1 VVCWQFFAIS
11 AFMMSVSRQLCKIIE
26 VYKTNLMFLYEG
38 LHKRSVL
45 EMISVSESREEL
57 NDLMRVRREK
67 MNSLREK
74 GMDPFGKR
82 FDRSHQSQDLID
94 EYGGQEKEAIEE
106 QNISVTLAGRIM
118 TKRGK
123 GKAGF
128 AHIQDL
134 KGQIQIYVRQDAVGE
149 ESYEI
154 FNSADLG
161 DLVGVTGTLFR
172 TKVGELSIKV
182 QEFELLTKSLRPL
195 PEKFHGLKDVEQ
207 RYRQRYLDLIM
218 SQESKKT
225 FITRSRIIQS
235 MRRYLDSHGYLEVET
250 PMMHSIAGGASARP
264 FITHHNALDMELYMR
279 IAIELHLK
287 RLIVGGLEKVYEIGR
302 VFRNEGVSTRHNP
315 EFTMI
320 ELYEAYADYRDIM
333 SLTENLVAHIA
344 EEVLGTTTVQY
355 GDYEVNLKPEWTRL
369 HMVDA
374 IKEHTGVDFWKQ
386 MSKEEAHA
394 LAKEHNVE
402 IKETM
407 EYGHI
412 VNEFFEQKVE
422 EKLIQPTFIYGHP
435 VEISP
440 LAKKNE
446 EDPRFTDRFE
456 LFIVAREHANAF
468 TELNDP
474 IDQRER
480 FEAQLKEREQGND
493 EAHMMDD
500 DFIEALEYGM
510 PPTGGLG
517 IGIDRLVMLLTNS
530 PSIRDVLLFPL
541 MRHR

>member
-1 VVCWQFFAIS
+1 
-11 AFMMSVSRQLCKIIE
+11 MS
-26 VYKTNLMFLYEG
+26 
-38 LHKRSVL
+38 H
-45 EMISVSESREEL
+45 EEL
-57 NDLMRVRREK
+57 NDQLLVRREK
-67 MNSLREK
+67 LHKLREK
-74 GMDPFGKR
+74 GIDPFGKR
-82 FDRSHQSQDLID
+82 FERTHKAEELFALYSHLSKEEL
-94 EYGGQEKEAIEE
+94 EEKQVHVSI
-106 QNISVTLAGRIM
+106 AGRIM

-134 KGQIQIYVRQDAVGE
+134 TGQIQIYVRKDDVGE
-149 ESYEI
+149 EQYEI
-154 FNSADLG
+154 FDTSDLG
-161 DLVGVTGTLFR
+161 DIVGVRGVVFK

-182 QEFELLTKSLRPL
+182 HSYEMLTKSLRPL
-195 PEKFHGLKDVEQ
+195 PEKYHGLKDIEQ

-218 SQESKKT
+218 NPESKKT
-225 FITRSRIIQS
+225 FITRSLIIQS
-235 MRRYLDSHGYLEVET
+235 MRRYLDQKGYLEVET
-250 PMMHSIAGGASARP
+250 PMMHSIAGGAAARP
-264 FITHHNALDMELYMR
+264 FITHHNALDMTLYMR

-302 VFRNEGVSTRHNP
+302 VFRNEGISTRHNP
-315 EFTMI
+315 EFTML
-320 ELYEAYADYRDIM
+320 ELYEAYADYTDIM
-333 SLTENLVAHIA
+333 KLTEDMIAHIA
-344 EEVLGTTTVQY
+344 QEVLGTTKVQY
-355 GDYEVNLKPEWTRL
+355 GEYEVDLTPSWKRL

-374 IKEHTGVDFWKQ
+374 IKEYVGVDFWKH
-386 MSKEEAHA
+386 MSDEEARQ
-394 LAKEHNVE
+394 LAKEHGVE
-402 IKETM
+402 VAPHMTF
-407 EYGHI
+407 GHI

-422 EKLIQPTFIYGHP
+422 QHLIQPTFIYGHP

-440 LAKKNE
+440 LAKKNP

-480 FEAQLKEREQGND
+480 FEAQLKEKEQGND
-493 EAHMMDD
+493 EAHEMDE

-530 PSIRDVLLFPL
+530 PSIRDVLLFPQ
-541 MRHR
+541 MRHK

>member
-1 VVCWQFFAIS
+1 
-11 AFMMSVSRQLCKIIE
+11 MSQ
-26 VYKTNLMFLYEG
+26 
-38 LHKRSVL
+38 
-45 EMISVSESREEL
+45 EEL
-57 NDLMRVRREK
+57 NDQFIVRREK
-67 MNSLREK
+67 MNQMRAN
-74 GMDPFGKR
+74 GIDPFGKR
-82 FDRSHQSQDLID
+82 FERTNLAKELIEAYSELEHDELEAKDLS
-94 EYGGQEKEAIEE
+94 AT
-106 QNISVTLAGRIM
+106 VAGRIM

-134 KGQIQIYVRQDAVGE
+134 SGQIQIYVRMDAVGE
-149 ESYEI
+149 EQYKT
-154 FNSADLG
+154 FTTADLG
-161 DLVGVTGTLFR
+161 DIIGVSGAIFK
-172 TKVGELSIKV
+172 TKTGELSIKV
-182 QEFELLTKSLRPL
+182 KDFVFLTKALRPL
-195 PEKFHGLKDVEQ
+195 PDKFHGLKDVEQ

-218 SQESKKT
+218 SQESKET
-225 FITRSRIIQS
+225 FITRSKIIQS
-235 MRRYLDSHGYLEVET
+235 MRRYLDDHGYLEVET
-250 PMMHSIAGGASARP
+250 PMMHAIAGGAAARP

-302 VFRNEGVSTRHNP
+302 VFRNEGIDTRHNP

-320 ELYEAYADYRDIM
+320 ELYEAYADFNDIM
-333 SLTENLVAHIA
+333 SLTENVIAHIA
-344 EEVLGTTTVQY
+344 KEVLGTTKIKY
-355 GDYEVNLKPEWTRL
+355 GEYDVDLEPEWKRL

-374 IKEHTGVDFWKQ
+374 IKEYTGVDFWKE
-386 MSKEEAHA
+386 MSVEEARQ
-394 LAKEHNVE
+394 LAKEHDVE
-402 IKETM
+402 ITDHM
-407 EYGHI
+407 LYGHI

-493 EAHMMDD
+493 EAHMMDE
-500 DFIEALEYGM
+500 DFVEALEYGM

-517 IGIDRLVMLLTNS
+517 IGVDRLVMLLTNS

>member
-1 VVCWQFFAIS
+1 
-11 AFMMSVSRQLCKIIE
+11 MSHEEINDQLQ
-26 VYKTNLMFLYEG
+26 
-38 LHKRSVL
+38 
-45 EMISVSESREEL
+45 
-57 NDLMRVRREK
+57 VRREK
-67 MNSLREK
+67 LSELREK
-74 GMDPFGKR
+74 GLDPFGKR
-82 FDRSHQSQDLID
+82 FERSHLAAEILEKYSEL
-94 EYGGQEKEAIEE
+94 EKEELE
-106 QNISVTLAGRIM
+106 TQNISVTIAGRIM

-128 AHIQDL
+128 AHVQDL
-134 KGQIQIYVRQDAVGE
+134 SGQIQIYVRQDAVGE
-149 ESYEI
+149 EQYEI
-154 FNSADLG
+154 FNLIDLG
-161 DLVGVTGTLFR
+161 DIVGIKGQIFK
-172 TKVGELSIKV
+172 TKVGELSIKASS
-182 QEFELLTKSLRPL
+182 FEILSKSLRPL
-195 PEKFHGLKDVEQ
+195 PDKFHGLKDVEQ

-218 SQESKKT
+218 SEESKQT
-225 FITRSRIIQS
+225 FITRSQIIRS
-235 MRRYLDSHGYLEVET
+235 IRNYLDHNGYLEVET
-250 PMMHSIAGGASARP
+250 PMMHAIAGGASARP
-264 FITHHNALDMELYMR
+264 FITHHNTLDMTLYMR

-320 ELYEAYADYRDIM
+320 ELYEAYADYQDIM
-333 SLTENLVAHIA
+333 ELTENLVAHVA
-344 EEVLGTTTVQY
+344 QEVLGTTTVQY
-355 GDYEVNLKPEWTRL
+355 GEYEIDLKPQWKRL

-374 IKEHTGVDFWKQ
+374 IKEYTGVDFWNVT
-386 MSKEEAHA
+386 STEEAKQ
-394 LAKEHNVE
+394 LAKENG
-402 IKETM
+402 IAYKETM

-440 LAKKNE
+440 LAKKNPD
-446 EDPRFTDRFE
+446 DPRFTDRFE

-480 FEAQLKEREQGND
+480 FEAQLVEREQGND
-493 EAHMMDD
+493 EAHEMDE
-500 DFIEALEYGM
+500 DFVEALEYGM

-530 PSIRDVLLFPL
+530 ASIRDVLLFPQ
-541 MRHR
+541 MRHK

>member
-1 VVCWQFFAIS
+1 
-11 AFMMSVSRQLCKIIE
+11 MSQEL
-26 VYKTNLMFLYEG
+26 
-38 LHKRSVL
+38 
-45 EMISVSESREEL
+45 EL
-57 NDLMRVRREK
+57 NDLLAVRREK
-67 MNSLREK
+67 LKKLVDK
-74 GMDPFGKR
+74 GVDPFGGKFVR
-82 FDRSHQSQDLID
+82 THSA
-94 EYGGQEKEAIEE
+94 KEMTEQFGEISKEQLEE
-106 QNISVTLAGRIM
+106 DKHEVVLAGRIM

-134 KGQIQIYVRQDAVGE
+134 TGKIQIYVRQDAIGE
-149 ESYEI
+149 EAYDL
-154 FNSADLG
+154 FNTIDIG
-161 DLVGVTGTLFR
+161 DLVGVSGVAFK

-182 QEFELLTKSLRPL
+182 TNFQLLTKSLRPL
-195 PEKFHGLKDVEQ
+195 PDKFHGLKDIEQ
-207 RYRQRYLDLIM
+207 RYRQRYVDLIVNP
-218 SQESKKT
+218 EVRDTFVLRSK
-225 FITRSRIIQS
+225 ILQS
-235 MRRYLDSHGYLEVET
+235 MRRYLDSRGYLEVET

-264 FITHHNALDMELYMR
+264 FITHHNALDMTLYMR

-320 ELYEAYADYRDIM
+320 ELYEAYADYKDIM
-333 SLTENLVAHIA
+333 SLTENLIAHIA

-355 GDYEVNLKPEWTRL
+355 GDYEVNLKPEWKRL

-374 IKEHTGVDFWKQ
+374 IKEYAGVDFWKE
-386 MSKEEAHA
+386 MSDEEARA
-394 LAKEHNVE
+394 IAKEHKVHV
-402 IKETM
+402 KDTM
-407 EYGHI
+407 TYGHV
-412 VNEFFEQKVE
+412 VNEFFEHFVE

-435 VEISP
+435 TAISP
-440 LAKKNE
+440 LAKKNP
-446 EDPRFTDRFE
+446 EDERFTDRFE
-456 LFIVAREHANAF
+456 LFIVGREHANAF

-480 FEAQLKEREQGND
+480 FEDQLKEREQGDD

-500 DFIEALEYGM
+500 DFVEALEYGM

-530 PSIRDVLLFPL
+530 PSIRDVLLFPQ
-541 MRHR
+541 MRHRETTEE

>member
-1 VVCWQFFAIS
+1 
-11 AFMMSVSRQLCKIIE
+11 MDNM
-26 VYKTNLMFLYEG
+26 N
-38 LHKRSVL
+38 H
-45 EMISVSESREEL
+45 EEL
-57 NDLMRVRREK
+57 NDQLLVRREK
-67 MNSLREK
+67 LHNLREQ
-74 GMDPFGKR
+74 GIDPFGKR
-82 FDRSHQSQDLID
+82 FERTNATNELLSL
-94 EYGGQEKEAIEE
+94 YGEFSKEELEEKE
-106 QNISVTLAGRIM
+106 ISVSIAGRIM

-134 KGQIQIYVRQDAVGE
+134 HGQVQIYVRKDAVGDE
-149 ESYEI
+149 EYEL
-154 FNSADLG
+154 FKTADLG
-161 DLVGVTGTLFR
+161 DLVGIEGKVFKTN
-172 TKVGELSIKV
+172 VGELSVKATG
-182 QEFELLTKSLRPL
+182 FTLLTKSLRPL
-195 PEKFHGLKDVEQ
+195 PDKYHGLKDVEQ
-207 RYRQRYLDLIM
+207 RYRQRYLDLITSM
-218 SQESKKT
+218 ESRET
-225 FITRSRIIQS
+225 FVTRSKIIRE
-235 MRRYLDSHGYLEVET
+235 MRRYLDDNGYLEVET
-250 PMMHSIAGGASARP
+250 PMMHAIAGGASARP

-320 ELYEAYADYRDIM
+320 ELYEAYADYKDIM
-333 SLTENLVAHIA
+333 KLTENMVAHIA
-344 EEVLGTTTVQY
+344 KQVLGTTTIQY
-355 GDYEVNLKPEWTRL
+355 GDYEINLEPEWTRL

-374 IKEHTGVDFWKQ
+374 IKEHSGADFWNP
-386 MSKEEAHA
+386 MSVEEARA

-402 IKETM
+402 IKDTM
-407 EYGHI
+407 EVGHI
-412 VNEFFEQKVE
+412 INEFFEQKVE
-422 EKLIQPTFIYGHP
+422 DKLIQPTFIYGHP

-440 LAKKNE
+440 LAKKND

-474 IDQRER
+474 IDQKER

-500 DFIEALEYGM
+500 DYIEALEYGM

-517 IGIDRLVMLLTNS
+517 IGIDRLVMLLTNA
-530 PSIRDVLLFPL
+530 PSIRDVLLFPA
-541 MRHR
+541 MRHKQD

>member
-1 VVCWQFFAIS
+1 
-11 AFMMSVSRQLCKIIE
+11 M
-26 VYKTNLMFLYEG
+26 
-38 LHKRSVL
+38 LHKNSRYSRTIRKL
-45 EMISVSESREEL
+45 ELNKMSHEEL
-57 NDLMRVRREK
+57 NDQLQVRREK
-67 MNSLREK
+67 MNALREK
-74 GMDPFGKR
+74 GLDPFGKR
-82 FDRSHQSQDLID
+82 FDRSHQSQELINQ
-94 EYGGQEKEAIEE
+94 YGELEKEELEE
-106 QNISVTLAGRIM
+106 KAISVTLAGRIM

-134 KGQIQIYVRQDAVGE
+134 SGQIQIYVRTDAVGE
-149 ESYEI
+149 EQYEL
-154 FNSADLG
+154 FDSADLG
-161 DLVGVTGTLFR
+161 DIVGVTGTLFK
-172 TKVGELSIKV
+172 TQVGELSVKAKSI
-182 QEFELLTKSLRPL
+182 ELLTKALRPL
-195 PEKFHGLKDVEQ
+195 PDKFHGLKDVEQ

-218 SQESKKT
+218 SQESKET
-225 FITRSRIIQS
+225 FINRSKIIQS
-235 MRRYLDSHGYLEVET
+235 MRRYLDDHGYLEVET

-264 FITHHNALDMELYMR
+264 FITHHNALDMQLYMR

-333 SLTENLVAHIA
+333 SLTENLIAHIA
-344 EEVLGTTTVQY
+344 QEVTGNTMVQY
-355 GDYEVNLKPEWTRL
+355 GEHSVDLKPQWRRL

-374 IKEHTGVDFWKQ
+374 IKEFTGVDFWKE
-386 MSKEEAHA
+386 MSAEEALQ
-394 LAKEHNVE
+394 LAKEHGVE
-402 IKETM
+402 VKDNM
-407 EYGHI
+407 LYGHV

-422 EKLIQPTFIYGHP
+422 EHLIQPTFIYGHP

-440 LAKKNE
+440 LAKKND

-500 DFIEALEYGM
+500 DFVEALEYGM

>member
-1 VVCWQFFAIS
+1 
-11 AFMMSVSRQLCKIIE
+11 MSQ
-26 VYKTNLMFLYEG
+26 N
-38 LHKRSVL
+38 H
-45 EMISVSESREEL
+45 EEL
-57 NDLMRVRREK
+57 NDQLMVRREK

-74 GMDPFGKR
+74 GLDPFGKR
-82 FDRSHQSQDLID
+82 FDRSHQSEELLDQ
-94 EYGGQEKEAIEE
+94 YGALEKEELEE
-106 QNISVTLAGRIM
+106 KNVSVTIAGRIM

-134 KGQIQIYVRQDAVGE
+134 TGQIQIYVRTDAVGE

-154 FNSADLG
+154 FDSADLG
-161 DLVGVTGTLFR
+161 DLVGVSGTLFK

-195 PEKFHGLKDVEQ
+195 PDKFHGLKDVEQ

-218 SQESKKT
+218 SDESKKT

-333 SLTENLVAHIA
+333 SLTENLIAHIA
-344 EEVLGTTTVQY
+344 QEVLGTTTIQY
-355 GDYEVNLKPEWTRL
+355 GEYEVDLKPEWKRL

-374 IKEHTGVDFWKQ
+374 IKEYTGVDFWKE

-394 LAKEHNVE
+394 LAKEHGVE
-402 IKETM
+402 VTEHM
-407 EYGHI
+407 LYGHV

-446 EDPRFTDRFE
+446 QDPRFTDRFE

-541 MRHR
+541 MRHK

>member
-1 VVCWQFFAIS
+1 
-11 AFMMSVSRQLCKIIE
+11 MS
-26 VYKTNLMFLYEG
+26 
-38 LHKRSVL
+38 
-45 EMISVSESREEL
+45 EEL
-57 NDLMRVRREK
+57 NDQLQVRRDK
-67 MNSLREK
+67 LAVLKEK
-74 GMDPFGKR
+74 GVDPFGKR
-82 FDRSHQSQDLID
+82 FERTSNAQEILQTYKEETKESLD
-94 EYGGQEKEAIEE
+94 EKG
-106 QNISVTLAGRIM
+106 ISVTIAGRIM

-134 KGQIQIYVRQDAVGE
+134 TGQIQIYVRKDAVGDE
-149 ESYEI
+149 KYEL

-161 DLVGVTGTLFR
+161 DIVGVVGYVFK
-172 TKVGELSIKV
+172 TKVGELSVKAQDFIM
-182 QEFELLTKSLRPL
+182 LTKALRPL

-207 RYRQRYLDLIM
+207 RYRQRYLDLITNE
-218 SQESKKT
+218 ESKQT
-225 FITRSRIIQS
+225 FILRSLIIQS
-235 MRRYLDSHGYLEVET
+235 MRRYLDEHGYLEVET
-250 PMMHSIAGGASARP
+250 PMLHAIAGGAAARP
-264 FITHHNALDMELYMR
+264 FITHHNALDMPLYMR

-333 SLTENLVAHIA
+333 RLTENMVAFIA
-344 EEVLGTTTVQY
+344 RDVLGSTTIRYGDEEVDL
-355 GDYEVNLKPEWTRL
+355 NPEWKRM

-374 IKEHTGVDFWKQ
+374 VKEYTGVDFWQ
-386 MSKEEAHA
+386 HLTDEEAHQ
-394 LAKEHNVE
+394 LAKEHHIEVD
-402 IKETM
+402 KHMTF
-407 EYGHI
+407 GHI
-412 VNEFFEQKVE
+412 LNEFFEQRVE

-456 LFIVAREHANAF
+456 LFIVGREHANAF

-493 EAHMMDD
+493 EAHMMDE

-530 PSIRDVLLFPL
+530 PSIRDVLLFPQ
-541 MRHR
+541 MRHRD